1 MLKKIVS
8 AVIAIT
14 LVMGMCSC
22 SENSSSEPASTPTT
36 ASQSPAAELT
46 QPGVSP
52 TANYAFV
59 ENTSTDKLDEKFVSG
74 MNSFSVELFKASV
87 ASDLSD
93 GKNVLVSPESVAFA
107 LGMVQNGA
115 DKETLRQ
122 MQNVLCKDVDQ
133 ETFNKNM
140 NRLMTMAKAANKE
153 GCKLNIANSVW
164 VRDRQDITPTEQFSK
179 TCKELYDAELFK
191 SAFDDKAVKQV
202 NSWVNEKTDNMIPN
216 IIDKFDEND
225 VMYLI
230 NCVAFDSEWA
240 EKYEEEQVEEN
251 ETFTN
256 EKGEK
261 VKCTML
267 SSKENVYVSNDRAEG
282 FIKNYKG
289 GKYSFMAVLPN
300 EGTDVK
306 DYVASMTAD
315 EFAKLYNNRTE
326 DELARKMPEYKYDHS
341 LELSES
347 LKKMGMTQAFSNAA
361 DFSKLIENTET
372 YIGKVLHKT
381 HIELGANGTKAA
393 AATAVEVRA
402 KGAISAR
409 KEVILDRPFV
419 YAIMDNESGLPVFMG
434 TVCDPAAE

>member
-1 MLKKIVS
+1 
-8 AVIAIT
+8 
-14 LVMGMCSC
+14 
-22 SENSSSEPASTPTT
+22 
-36 ASQSPAAELT
+36 
-46 QPGVSP
+46 
-52 TANYAFV
+52 
-59 ENTSTDKLDEKFVSG
+59 
-74 MNSFSVELFKASV
+74 
-87 ASDLSD
+87 
-93 GKNVLVSPESVAFA
+93 
-107 LGMVQNGA
+107 
-115 DKETLRQ
+115 
-122 MQNVLCKDVDQ
+122 
-133 ETFNKNM
+133 
-140 NRLMTMAKAANKE
+140 
-153 GCKLNIANSVW
+153 
-164 VRDRQDITPTEQFSK
+164 
-179 TCKELYDAELFK
+179 
-191 SAFDDKAVKQV
+191 
-202 NSWVNEKTDNMIPN
+202 MIPN

-267 SSKENVYVSNDRAEG
+267 SSKESVYVSNDRAEG

-306 DYVASMTAD
+306 DYVSSMTAD

-326 DELARKMPEYKYDHS
+326 DKVVTKMPEFKYDHS

-361 DFSKLIENTET
+361 DFSKLLENTET

-402 KGAISAR
+402 KGEISAR